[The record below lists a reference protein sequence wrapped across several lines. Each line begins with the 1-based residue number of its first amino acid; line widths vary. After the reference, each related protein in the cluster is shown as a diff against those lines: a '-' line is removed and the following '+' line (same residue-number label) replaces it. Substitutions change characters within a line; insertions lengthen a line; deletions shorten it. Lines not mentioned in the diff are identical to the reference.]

1 MDVQLEVSGMTCASC
16 ARHVQAALE
25 AGAQDV
31 HVDWRHGRAWLRAD
45 RLGQE
50 TLQAALAPTRYRVE
64 QVRPLPSEPEG
75 DGHGPQR
82 DYDLVVVGSGGGA
95 FAGAI
100 RARDLGRRVLLVER
114 ATIGGT
120 CVNVGCI
127 PSKTLLAAARRAGG
141 QPAAL
146 AAAAAD
152 RKAALVAR
160 LRQEK
165 YVDLLNT
172 YGIQVRCGQARLV
185 DPHTVL
191 VDGQP
196 VTAEAILLAVGARP
210 AVPPIPG
217 LEQAGYLTSTSAL
230 EQASPP
236 GRLAVLGAGPVGLEL
251 GQMFGLFGSQVSF
264 IARRRLAPAVEP
276 ELSAAMRQVLQ
287 QAGHR
292 VLEQATTS
300 VTVEGGEKVL
310 RGRLGDGR
318 PLEVR
323 ADELLVATGRH
334 PNTEGLGLAE
344 VGVATD
350 GRGAIVVD
358 AEQRTSVASVFAAG
372 DATTQP
378 QYVYVAAA
386 GGAAAHNALAGGHER
401 LDFEALPR
409 IVFTFPQLAT
419 AGLTQA
425 QARARG
431 LAVDVAVLPL
441 TAVPRA
447 LVNGDTSGLVKLVA
461 EAGTGRLVGPSMLAE
476 AAGEV
481 IHAAVLAISQHLT
494 VQQLAAT
501 WAPYLT
507 MAEGLRLA
515 AQTFDRDVAR
525 LSCCAA

>member
-1 MDVQLEVSGMTCASC
+1 M
-16 ARHVQAALE
+16 
-25 AGAQDV
+25 
-31 HVDWRHGRAWLRAD
+31 
-45 RLGQE
+45 
-50 TLQAALAPTRYRVE
+50 
-64 QVRPLPSEPEG
+64 
-75 DGHGPQR
+75 
-82 DYDLVVVGSGGGA
+82 
-95 FAGAI
+95 
-100 RARDLGRRVLLVER
+100 
-114 ATIGGT
+114 
-120 CVNVGCI
+120 
-127 PSKTLLAAARRAGG
+127 
-141 QPAAL
+141 
-146 AAAAAD
+146 
-152 RKAALVAR
+152 
-160 LRQEK
+160 
-165 YVDLLNT
+165 
-172 YGIQVRCGQARLV
+172 
-185 DPHTVL
+185 
-191 VDGQP
+191 
-196 VTAEAILLAVGARP
+196 
-210 AVPPIPG
+210 
-217 LEQAGYLTSTSAL
+217 
-230 EQASPP
+230 
-236 GRLAVLGAGPVGLEL
+236 LGAGPVGLEL
-251 GQMFGLFGSQVSF
+251 GQMFGLFGSQVTF
-264 IARRRLAPAVEP
+264 IARRTLAPTVEP
-276 ELSAAMRQVLQ
+276 ELSAAMRQLLQ

-292 VLEQATTS
+292 VLERAATTS

-310 RGRLGDGR
+310 RGRLGDGS

-386 GGAAAHNALAGGHER
+386 GGAAAAHNALAGGHER
-401 LDFEALPR
+401 LDFEALPW

-425 QARARG
+425 QARAQG

-441 TAVPRA
+441 TAVPRV

-461 EAGTGRLVGPSMLAE
+461 EAGTGRLVGASVLAE
-476 AAGEV
+476 GAGEV

-494 VQQLAAT
+494 VRQLAAT

-507 MAEGLRLA
+507 MAEGLWLA